1 MKKALPLLLS
11 MLLALVF
18 AVGAGALELQTVEQA
33 TASENDGSAAA
44 LAATAVVPGIN
55 AANGTTTVIE
65 DFSTTDLATSQLKF
79 SVKGGSVSAKIGT
92 AAVGGSGDTNKAVIV
107 ECAGTTA
114 DDLYPL
120 IDVNC
125 YMEPGRKYYISFD
138 LFSAKDGN
146 CLWIM
151 DGGSIATNF
160 NTVTGNDNKK
170 YNQRGTNWFSYT
182 NKEYV
187 WAETLRSQQVLRFEV
202 KATKLTTGTPYTY
215 TWYLDNLM
223 AMPYYKTTY
232 MGADGTPIST
242 EQYLFDSDGNIV
254 VSYTPKTNNYPD
266 NVFSTNA
273 EGKKTV
279 KVCIG
284 WATTENATVPE
295 TSIELKNEDVILYPV
310 WDEIVLEDDTY
321 GTLIYYDDF
330 SNNDTKNPVYSTVS
344 GAVGGALADT
354 IEIVDDPV
362 EGGTHGK
369 VLKMTPGTAAK
380 PTDGCWPG
388 YILWFTGTN
397 NLTDYGT
404 YTLIG
409 DIYYPNEYKGNA
421 NLLTTFYTNGVEDHS
436 GQSAGIK
443 AKGEW
448 TTIPTPGQRAI
459 VKAEDTF
466 YYTYFDKGKNRQ
478 VNSPFASA
486 TYTSTKIQNAV
497 GRSCS
502 YPAASFYK
510 MYFFSGLAAGYV
522 PDDNICYLDNVRLY
536 FQPTCRVAYDYGD
549 YTAEQVGGKE
559 YQYLKKGES
568 VLTAEDFTVS
578 GTGLTL
584 TGWSKT
590 NPATVTEGTPV
601 FVNSITDED
610 IAEKEITLYAVWS
623 EEDPPAYAVTSDN
636 LLESGKLFASGKSGT
651 TVTLTANHL
660 TTWNVDT
667 GYSEAEITST
677 STTLTVKPIGYS
689 GIVIVTGTSC
699 LDDSTQ
705 TIEIHLICGNLQKP
719 GLNAL
724 TGTPDPVTFEDSEDL
739 YLSRNGSFTISR
751 VANTLGNQSS
761 NYIFQISGT
770 NTGGKDGSYAS
781 VIIPVAPEAD
791 RKYALRWD
799 DYQEIT
805 EKGSDD
811 IPKTF
816 TDYNSGWLLNFK
828 SDNTHVELKTH
839 LPAWKDA
846 HTNNQWYTHSFDE
859 KAQSKTS
866 IALQYKV
873 GTAYTTTVFNIYLDN
888 LSVIP
893 YYKVTYIIDGDQEN
907 PVVEYVLPKEDEDFK
922 LNDAYAGASYY
933 TVNSPDGT
941 KYPVEQSYQLNHEDI
956 TVYVWHNPITVNRF
970 SIRTAGPQALRFL
983 GYVPLSLHKLAAED
997 DEHDTEYGILIARKD
1012 IMQSIAD
1019 KKEEETDYR
1028 TLLHFGGVTEGA
1040 QSVYYNS
1047 DNVPFVYGAAFKR
1060 DPENGITVTRYEL
1073 SKPELFTDEVF
1084 TENASYFVAALT
1096 GIPAK
1101 NYKTVICGR
1110 TYVKIGDVYYY
1121 GDVVEAS
1128 IYDVAVSIQGTDG
1141 YQTMS
1146 DKDKA
1151 VIDNIV
1157 TEGNGSTQS

>member
-1 MKKALPLLLS
+1 MKKALPILLS
-11 MLLALVF
+11 MLLALIF

-295 TSIELKNEDVILYPV
+295 TSIELKNEDVVLYPV

-330 SNNDTKNPVYSTVS
+330 SNGSATKPLYSTKS
-344 GAVGGALADT
+344 GAVGGALADK

-409 DIYYPNEYKGNA
+409 DIYYPNEYKGNT
-421 NLLTTFYTNGVEDHS
+421 NLLTTFYTNGVEDHR
-436 GQSAGIK
+436 GESAGIK

-478 VNSPFASA
+478 VNSPFASD
-486 TYTSTKIQNAV
+486 TYPSTKIQNAV

-536 FQPTCRVAYDYGD
+536 FQPTCRVAYNYGE

-559 YQYLKKGES
+559 YQYLKVDEQ
-568 VLTAEDFTVS
+568 VLKQENLTQKN
-578 GTGLTL
+578 TGLTL

-590 NPATVTEGTPV
+590 NPAEGTTDLV
-601 FVNSITDED
+601 TTITDED
-610 IAEKEITLYAVWS
+610 ITATEITLYAVWKKTDETYTVS
-623 EEDPPAYAVTSDN
+623 ADKTVALGT
-636 LLESGKLFASGKSGT
+636 SGT

-660 TTWNVDT
+660 TAWTYDI
-667 GYSEAEITST
+667 GYSDAEVTT
-677 STTLTVKPIGYS
+677 TDTTLTVKAVGYS
-689 GIVIVTGTSC
+689 GVVTVTAKSK
-699 LDDSTQ
+699 LDDTEQ
-705 TIEIHLICGNLQKP
+705 TVTVSLICGNLQKP
-719 GLNAL
+719 GLNVM
-724 TGTPDPVTFEDSEDL
+724 TGTPDPVTFEDSENL
-739 YLSRNGSFTISR
+739 YLSKNGSFTISR
-751 VANTLGNQSS
+751 VANTLGLNNNQSS

-770 NTGGKDGSYAS
+770 NKGGKDGSYAS

-805 EKGSDD
+805 ETGSDGFS
-811 IPKTF
+811 KSF
-816 TDYNSGWLLNFK
+816 TDYNGWLLNFK
-828 SDNTHVELKTH
+828 SDNTHIYLGDH
-839 LPAWKDA
+839 LPAWKNA
-846 HTNNQWYTHSFDE
+846 HKNKQWYTHCFDE
-859 KAQSKTS
+859 AAQKKGS
-866 IALQYKV
+866 ISLQYKV
-873 GTAYTTTVFNIYLDN
+873 GTANTTTVFNIYLDN

-907 PVVEYVLPKEDEDFK
+907 PVVEYVLPEKGVFK

-997 DEHDTEYGILIARKD
+997 NGHDTEYGILIARKD

-1019 KKEEETDYR
+1019 KKVEETDYR
-1028 TLLHFGGVTEGA
+1028 TLLHFGGATEGA

-1047 DNVPFVYGAAFKR
+1047 DNVPFVYGAAFKK
-1060 DPENGITVTRYEL
+1060 DTENNITVTRYEL